1 MENRGYSREFLQK
14 HRLRGLLIAFG
25 CIFLYAPAAKAG
37 YLNLAWDAPTTNVD
51 GTPLTDLAEYR
62 IYAGTSSPPP
72 CPGSAFLTLSSTTPT
87 PSPGDVIA
95 YQLTG
100 LTENI
105 TYFVQVTA
113 VDTGGNESDCSNE
126 ASGTANPGSGGGSGS
141 SGSVGNVASSGEG
154 GGGGVLHRHGRLRLA
169 HGPRGAD
176 PAGVSQSVPPFT
188 YTREA
193 TGRRLQ
199 FAEPAAGK
207 SDRTVRCPAQ
217 SCADRT
223 ASGPLVGLSVPVVTG
238 SGRRRTSGDANYNL
252 LSHPESHP
260 QIPSGNDPSV
270 RPSGHSSRTEAWQ
283 LVNELAESSRQLAL
297 RKALSAWRMARNAPR
312 TTQSAKACR
321 SGSEWVPGSPRRQG

>member
-1 MENRGYSREFLQK
+1 MKLVVRQIPEVAAEADR
-14 HRLRGLLIAFG
+14 A
-25 CIFLYAPAAKAG
+25 APLATWPVVGKAG
-37 YLNLAWDAPTTNVD
+37 
-51 GTPLTDLAEYR
+51 E
-62 IYAGTSSPPP
+62 
-72 CPGSAFLTLSSTTPT
+72 
-87 PSPGDVIA
+87 
-95 YQLTG
+95 
-100 LTENI
+100 
-105 TYFVQVTA
+105 
-113 VDTGGNESDCSNE
+113 
-126 ASGTANPGSGGGSGS
+126 
-141 SGSVGNVASSGEG
+141 
-154 GGGGVLHRHGRLRLA
+154 GGVLHRHGRLRLA

>member
-1 MENRGYSREFLQK
+1 
-14 HRLRGLLIAFG
+14 
-25 CIFLYAPAAKAG
+25 
-37 YLNLAWDAPTTNVD
+37 LNLAWDAPTTNVD

-154 GGGGVLHRHGRLRLA
+154 GGGGGCFIATAAYGSPMAREVQILREF
-169 HGPRGAD
+169 RNR
-176 PAGVSQSVPPFT
+176 
-188 YTREA
+188 Y
-193 TGRRLQ
+193 
-199 FAEPAAGK
+199 
-207 SDRTVRCPAQ
+207 
-217 SCADRT
+217 
-223 ASGPLVGLSVPVVTG
+223 
-238 SGRRRTSGDANYNL
+238 L
-252 LSHPESHP
+252 LSHTP
-260 QIPSGNDPSV
+260 G
-270 RPSGHSSRTEAWQ
+270 RQ
-283 LVNELAESSRQLAL
+283 LVGVYNSLSPPLARAIAQSDAL
-297 RKALSAWRMARNAPR
+297 RSLVRTALHPVLWWVYLFLWSPVLAGGVLLGMPITTSCLILRVTRRYRPVTTPR
-312 TTQSAKACR
+312 
-321 SGSEWVPGSPRRQG
+321 